1 MKENCRVNVPI
12 KFNCWKHHVGFIK
25 KQISSLDKEEENKQL
40 KKFLLLIGRSQM
52 DLYFGEYSPK
62 KISSLIILELKSKN
76 SFDYDSYKV
85 WLKSEGH
92 NYRLLKLSDD
102 SVWTLRL
109 GEEPER
115 YVHIHPGRYSKHSV
129 RVKSTTL
136 KTAICILCWQ
146 KLFPKIV
153 VDLNLINVL
162 RNEFVFA
169 PPLKTLKHSA
179 GLNRLLNLFN
189 PV

>member
-1 MKENCRVNVPI
+1 MEENCYVDKPI
-12 KFNCWKHHVGFIK
+12 KLNCWKHHAGFTK
-25 KQISSLDKEEENKQL
+25 KQISVLISESELIWL
-40 KKFLLLIGRSQM
+40 KKSLLLIGESQM

-62 KISSLIILELKSKN
+62 KISSLIISELKSKN
-76 SFDYDSYKV
+76 SFDYNSYKA

-92 NYRLLKLSDD
+92 DYRLLKLSDD

-153 VDLNLINVL
+153 VDLNLVNVL
-162 RNEFVFA
+162 RNELVFA
-169 PPLKTLKHSA
+169 PPLKSLKHSA

-189 PV
+189 SV

>member
-1 MKENCRVNVPI
+1 MKENCSVKVPI
-12 KFNCWKHHVGFIK
+12 KFNWWKHHAGFIK
-25 KQISSLDKEEENKQL
+25 KQISGLDKEKDTNQL
-40 KKFLLLIGRSQM
+40 KKFLLSIGRSQM
-52 DLYFGEYSPK
+52 DLYFGEYSPQK
-62 KISSLIILELKSKN
+62 TASLIISELKSKN
-76 SFDYDSYKV
+76 SFDYNSYKA

-92 NYRLLKLSDD
+92 DYRLLKLSDD

-153 VDLNLINVL
+153 VDLNLVNGL
-162 RNEFVFA
+162 RKKFVFA
-169 PPLKTLKHSA
+169 PPLKSLKHSA
-179 GLNRLLNLFN
+179 GLDRLLNLFN
-189 PV
+189 SV